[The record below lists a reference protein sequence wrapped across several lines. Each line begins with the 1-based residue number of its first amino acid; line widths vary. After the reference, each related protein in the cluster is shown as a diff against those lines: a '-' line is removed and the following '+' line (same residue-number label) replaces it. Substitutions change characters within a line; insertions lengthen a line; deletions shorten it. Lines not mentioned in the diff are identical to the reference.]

1 MYTHEQRSLVD
12 YNQWSHKNQTWLSD
26 KTTTTMPMENT
37 LGTSSADA
45 LRIKNEAQ
53 RDSAEQML
61 LNQDTILDK
70 WIIGN
75 SGKLNI

>member
-1 MYTHEQRSLVD
+1 
-12 YNQWSHKNQTWLSD
+12 
-26 KTTTTMPMENT
+26 MPMENT

-70 WIIGN
+70 
-75 SGKLNI
+75 